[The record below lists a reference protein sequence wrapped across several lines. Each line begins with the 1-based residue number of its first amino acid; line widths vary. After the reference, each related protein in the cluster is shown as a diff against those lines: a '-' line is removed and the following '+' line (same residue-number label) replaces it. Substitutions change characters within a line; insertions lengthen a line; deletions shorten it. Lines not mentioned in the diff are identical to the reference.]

1 MQTLEQLEMEAA
13 NRDGSIEM
21 VWAKLHGIRVTE
33 SKLDYHG
40 SITIDEAILE
50 EAGIIPLEFAY
61 IWNKQSGAR
70 ISTYILPGER
80 GSGVVCLNGAAARTC
95 QAGDEVIVTTSRRVT
110 GVRAL
115 YASTPRVLTFDN
127 SDPSHPNRIA
137 ERLEYRNRLDE
148 KGHPY
153 FEIATVDHW

>member
-1 MQTLEQLEMEAA
+1 MQTLEQLEREAA
-13 NRDGSIEM
+13 NRDGIIEM

-80 GSGVVCLNGAAARTC
+80 DSGVVCLNGAAARTC
-95 QAGDEVIVTTSRRVT
+95 QAGDDVIVTTSRRVT

-127 SDPSHPNRIA
+127 SDPSRPNRIA
-137 ERLEYRNRLDE
+137 ERLEYRNTLDE
-148 KGHPY
+148 QGRPH
-153 FEIATVDHW
+153 FEIAMVDHW